1 MMISIHFFSPFTEK
15 WNSGYYYKKEMEIK
29 IHDSAVD
36 FWEGE

>member
-1 MMISIHFFSPFTEK
+1 MMISIHFFSPFTGK
-15 WNSGYYYKKEMEIK
+15 WNSGYYYKKEIK